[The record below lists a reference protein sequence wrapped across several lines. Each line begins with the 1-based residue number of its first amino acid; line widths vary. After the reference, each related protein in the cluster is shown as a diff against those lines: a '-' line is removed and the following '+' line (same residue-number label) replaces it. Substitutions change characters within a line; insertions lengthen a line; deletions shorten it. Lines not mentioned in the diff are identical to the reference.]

1 MGQRSFTRSLKAL
14 VMPVQDPVH
23 KKILHTA
30 SRNASAVPLVV
41 EELFQA
47 HSIAKELNM
56 HNPLIFDAETQ
67 MELDFLGAEPLAG
80 SGFENEQT
88 DPDFGADEFAGEE
101 A

>member
-1 MGQRSFTRSLKAL
+1 
-14 VMPVQDPVH
+14 V
-23 KKILHTA
+23 
-30 SRNASAVPLVV
+30 
-41 EELFQA
+41 
-47 HSIAKELNM
+47 

-67 MELDFLGAEPLAG
+67 MELDFLGAEPLGG

>member
-1 MGQRSFTRSLKAL
+1 
-14 VMPVQDPVH
+14 
-23 KKILHTA
+23 
-30 SRNASAVPLVV
+30 
-41 EELFQA
+41 
-47 HSIAKELNM
+47 M